1 MYNTFDIL
9 DKYVDEHIDEIL
21 DIINQELNHYVTSVA
36 LFPYGDKVLY
46 PIEPIKFSIDDN
58 EHIWYNTFNKW
69 SWTKFENGVIKI
81 DERRI

>member
-36 LFPYGDKVLY
+36 LFPLAG
-46 PIEPIKFSIDDN
+46 
-58 EHIWYNTFNKW
+58 
-69 SWTKFENGVIKI
+69 
-81 DERRI
+81 